1 MAKLYEYDVTGTYTF
16 PVDMLRYDAAWP
28 RDTESALEI
37 VNNEFEGDSWH
48 TKRIVH
54 LRSYH
59 QPTDARWR
67 SFSWHVIPGSLRK
80 VG

>member
-1 MAKLYEYDVTGTYTF
+1 MAKLIQYDVTGTFSF

-37 VNNEFEGDSWH
+37 VKEWH
-48 TKRIVH
+48 LEDEKPIVK
-54 LRSYH
+54 LASY
-59 QPTDARWR
+59 QMPTEARWR
-67 SFSWHVIPGSLRK
+67 SFSWSVVPGSIRK